1 MYRASLYFVLL
12 PQTNAQIYIYIY
24 IYIYLTIF
32 SLYIIFTL
40 TCFDTFVFLSE
51 VQVLK
56 LPGHDTEV
64 SKYVGVK
71 II

>member
-1 MYRASLYFVLL
+1 MYGASLYFVLL

-24 IYIYLTIF
+24 LTIF
-32 SLYIIFTL
+32 CIIFTF
-40 TCFDTFVFLSE
+40 TCFDTFVSLSE